1 MKRTFVFFLSA
12 FIFSAAAFSQ
22 NNSRT
27 LVSFTPIL
35 RYVDNT
41 TEANAIKN
49 NVNQGFVDT
58 LNKYSRFRVTD
69 GMTLDT
75 TKNMIKKSGEAHYSE
90 TDIIEA
96 GKATSS
102 KYLCYSKV
110 VKIQSQYNVYFNII
124 EIESG
129 IPIATY
135 ETDCTYTELVNA
147 NTVELA
153 VLKIL
158 EQDLKGTFSNTQKIG
173 ELKEKHA
180 AQTSAITTAANT
192 ERDSKFRISFLPPA
206 IISNNASELSWI
218 QDIFPGR
225 MVNAFFTYSTI
236 TPLDLGTEKQAL
248 DRIRASASSFYDE
261 KTIKEAGKYANAPFY
276 IFTSITENSKENYTA
291 YFLLIDKTTGEA
303 VASYRENC
311 VLEQIRDRYESNV
324 INKAVYNMLTEQLG
338 TDFIK
343 FQDLIDDGYLSKLKP
358 ARKNYAQPAIKTLK
372 KELDQQQ
379 KGTSKIQQAKREAQ
393 ELQKK
398 IDEENAR
405 KKAEAQEK
413 AAKAAAKANEQ
424 AKKAAEKAE
433 KQKTAKSTWASKQ
446 TIFPTSGLDIGGGF
460 ANTNNIY
467 CSSTTGIFNLA
478 FNKSFFG
485 LLTPYVSLG
494 IKMNVYFPKAD
505 GCTFMNT
512 LGMLNAQVV
521 LAKHFA
527 PYAFLGFG
535 GSIFERE
542 IKGRYSTSKEKSSG
556 FAFLIGAGVY
566 LPLTKV
572 LKPHLEYSLA
582 YNGKEI
588 GWSNQFTAGLT
599 INFLG
604 FAK

>member
-1 MKRTFVFFLSA
+1 MKR
-12 FIFSAAAFSQ
+12 IFSIFLTALIFSSQAFSQ

-35 RYVDNT
+35 RYVDNS

-69 GMTLDT
+69 GMTLET

-110 VKIQSQYNVYFNII
+110 VKVQKQYNVYFNII
-124 EIESG
+124 KIESG

-158 EQDLKGTFSNTQKIG
+158 EQDLKGTFSNNQKIG
-173 ELKEKHA
+173 ELKEKYA
-180 AQTSAITTAANT
+180 AQTSTITTAANS

-261 KTIKEAGKYANAPFY
+261 KTIKDAGKYANAPFY
-276 IFTSITENSKENYTA
+276 IFSSITENSKENFTA

-358 ARKNYAQPAIKTLK
+358 ARKNYAQSTIKTLK
-372 KELDQQQ
+372 KELDEQQ

-405 KKAEAQEK
+405 KKAEAEEK
-413 AAKAAAKANEQ
+413 AAKAAEKQREQ
-424 AKKAAEKAE
+424 AQKAAARAE
-433 KQKTAKSTWASKQ
+433 KQKTSKSDWNAKQ
-446 TIFPTSGLDIGGGF
+446 TIFPTSGFDFGGGVAKTDNAF
-460 ANTNNIY
+460 
-467 CSSTTGIFNLA
+467 CKSSTGLFNLA
-478 FNKSFFG
+478 FNTSFFG
-485 LLTPYVSLG
+485 LLSPYVSLG
-494 IKMNVYFPKAD
+494 FKMNIYFPDNKD
-505 GCTFMNT
+505 FTYLNM
-512 LGMLNAQVV
+512 LGMINAQVV

-535 GSIFERE
+535 GSVLEQE
-542 IKGRYSTSKEKSSG
+542 VKKVYTSSKQKSSG
-556 FAFLIGAGVY
+556 FAFLMGAGVY
-566 LPLTKV
+566 LPITKV

-582 YNGKEI
+582 YNGKEM

-599 INFLG
+599 INFFG